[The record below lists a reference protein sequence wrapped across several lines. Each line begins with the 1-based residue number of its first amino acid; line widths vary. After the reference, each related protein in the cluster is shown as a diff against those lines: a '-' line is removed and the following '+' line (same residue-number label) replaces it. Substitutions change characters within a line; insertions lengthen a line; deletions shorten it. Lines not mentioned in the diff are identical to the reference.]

1 MGDNLAQEL
10 YRAFCNASGLVAGS
24 GDVPN
29 WASMPS
35 SQREVWEQVAT
46 KARNEMAARF
56 VAELDRVTPARDTPV
71 SEMQAVIG
79 ALDVLRARWGR

>member
-1 MGDNLAQEL
+1 MGDNLAELL

-35 SQREVWEQVAT
+35 AQRDVWEQVAA

-56 VAELDRVTPARDTPV
+56 AAELDRARENYDSYDGLV
-71 SEMQAVIG
+71 SAV
-79 ALDVLRARWGR
+79 DVIRARWGR